1 MPSEV
6 FLVWSKEDVVR
17 REVGEAEIVDREH
30 VATSEIEAQVAS
42 RRVGRERLHLGEAA
56 EIKAA
61 QVEAVLVVREVEHA
75 VDVVAG
81 LEHEAALNTK
91 VSTPVPPVRTSFP
104 VPPSSRSIPERPLSA
119 SLLAPPERMFPK
131 PSPLRMSAKPEPE
144 MFSTE
149 LKLSPAASPVFRAV
163 FRMSTRT
170 PVWAKA

>member
-81 LEHEAALNTK
+81 LEDEGVVADAARDE
-91 VSTPVPPVRTSFP
+91 VVPG
-104 VPPSSRSIPERPLSA
+104 
-119 SLLAPPERMFPK
+119 
-131 PSPLRMSAKPEPE
+131 
-144 MFSTE
+144 
-149 LKLSPAASPVFRAV
+149 
-163 FRMSTRT
+163 
-170 PVWAKA
+170 